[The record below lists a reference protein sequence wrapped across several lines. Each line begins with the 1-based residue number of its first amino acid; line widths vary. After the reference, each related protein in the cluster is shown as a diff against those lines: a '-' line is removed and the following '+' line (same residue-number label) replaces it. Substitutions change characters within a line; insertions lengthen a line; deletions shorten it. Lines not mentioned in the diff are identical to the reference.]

1 MYPFRFLS
9 LLITLLGLCP
19 GLLAQQ
25 TKVSGRVFDADTKES
40 LPLVTLY
47 FYDTKIGTNADLDGN
62 FSISTYYAT
71 DSLIFNIVGYA
82 RKAVKIKKDVSQ
94 EIMVYLKP
102 ASVGLKEVVIK
113 YEERENPAHPI
124 IRRVI
129 ANKKVNDREK
139 LEAYQYEAYN
149 KVEFDLNNL
158 SEKFKS
164 RKLVKPFKFIFD
176 HVDST
181 EEKPYLPIF
190 ITEAISDFYYRK
202 SPRSSFEQIKATK
215 ISGVKNQSV
224 SQFLGDMYQNVN
236 VYDNNIIAFDH
247 SFISPI
253 SNSGFIY
260 YHYYLVDSLYID
272 GNYCYQIDFKPRR
285 IQEPTFDG
293 TMWINDTTYA
303 VKKLEAGIS
312 GTANIN
318 FINKFFVRQEFEQVQ
333 KEVWMLK
340 KDQLVVDFSVTK
352 DGTGLYGR
360 KTTTYRNHVVNQ
372 PLTDKEYN
380 NKDNINLAVDFDKKT
395 AAYWD
400 TARHE
405 ELNAKEKA
413 IYTMIDSVQN
423 VPEFR
428 SYIDLINLAI
438 NGYKVI
444 GNVEFGPYF
453 TIYSYNPVEGNRI
466 RIGGR
471 TANKFST
478 RLLLEGYGAYGF
490 ADDRVKYSG
499 GLTYILSKQPRN
511 AISASFKNDV
521 EQLGQ
526 SQNAL
531 RQDNVLASFFRRN
544 PAQKLTFTEEYKV
557 DFEHDWFTGFSNK
570 IMFRNRTMR
579 PLGLLDYQRINE
591 QGQIDNIKQIETSEL
606 SLYTRFAFKEKY
618 VYGEFERV
626 SLGTD
631 YPTLLV
637 VYTKSLPGVLGT
649 VFNYQKMLI
658 GISDEIKLSI
668 FGRTN
673 YRFEV
678 GKVFGRAPYPLLE
691 IHRGN
696 ETFYYDDFAFNTMNF
711 FEFVSDQYAQAYVT
725 HHFDGFFLN
734 RMPLIRKLKWREV
747 ATLKAVVGQ
756 YNMAN
761 SKELALTN
769 NIYTLNRG
777 PYIEAA
783 VGIENI
789 LKFVRVDALYRLRYL
804 DHPNISKFGV
814 RIKFQFN
821 F

>member
-1 MYPFRFLS
+1 MISRFIFLLS
-9 LLITLLGLCP
+9 ACFGVSTALLG
-19 GLLAQQ
+19 QQ
-25 TKVSGRVFDADTKES
+25 TKVSGRIFDFDTKEP

-47 FYDTKIGTNADLDGN
+47 FRDTKIGTNADLDGN

-71 DSLIFNIVGYA
+71 DSLVFTIVGYA
-82 RKAVKIKKDVSQ
+82 NKVVKIKKDVSQ
-94 EIMVYLKP
+94 EITVYLKP

-113 YEERENPAHPI
+113 YDKEQENPAHPI

-129 ANKKVNDREK
+129 ANKKINDREK
-139 LEAYQYEAYN
+139 LSAYQYEAYN
-149 KVEFDLNNL
+149 KVEFDINNL
-158 SEKFKS
+158 SEKFKQ

-176 HVDST
+176 QVDST
-181 EEKPYLPIF
+181 GEKPYLPIF

-202 SPRSSFEQIKATK
+202 NPSSSFEQIKATK

-224 SQFLGDMYQNVN
+224 SQFLGDMYQNLN

-253 SNSGFIY
+253 NNNGFFY
-260 YHYYLVDSLYID
+260 YRYYLVDSLYI
-272 GNYCYQIDFKPRR
+272 GNNYCYQIEFKPKR
-285 IQEPTFDG
+285 IQEPTFEG
-293 TMWINDTTYA
+293 TLWINDTTYA

-318 FINKFFVRQEFEQVQ
+318 FINKFSVRQEFDQVE

-340 KDQLVVDFSVTK
+340 KDQLLVDFSVTK
-352 DGTGLYGR
+352 GSTGLYGR
-360 KTTTYRNHVVNQ
+360 KTTTYRNHVVN
-372 PLTDKEYN
+372 KELENQAYN
-380 NKDNINLAVDFDKKT
+380 SKDNINLSADFDKKT
-395 AAYWD
+395 SQYWD

-405 ELNAKEKA
+405 ELSTQERA

-428 SYIDLINLAI
+428 SYIDLLNLII
-438 NGYKVI
+438 NGYKII
-444 GNVEFGPYF
+444 GNFEYGPYF
-453 TIYSYNPVEGNRI
+453 TFYSYNPVEGNRL
-466 RIGGR
+466 RFGGR
-471 TANKFST
+471 TSNKLST

-490 ADDRVKYSG
+490 RDQKFKYSG

-511 AISASFKNDV
+511 AFSTSYKNDV

-526 SQNAL
+526 SQNSL

-544 PAQKLTFTEEYKV
+544 PAQKLMLTEEFKA

-570 IMFRNRTMR
+570 IMFRNRVMR
-579 PLGLLDYQRINE
+579 PLGLLSYERPE
-591 QGQIDNIKQIETSEL
+591 VAGAKEKVPFLETSEI
-606 SLYTRFAFKEKY
+606 SLFTRFAFKERY

-631 YPTLLV
+631 WPTLLV
-637 VYTKSLPGVLGT
+637 VYTKSIPGLLGAQ
-649 VFNYQKMLI
+649 FNYQKMLV
-658 GISDEIKLSI
+658 GLSDEVKLGI
-668 FGRTN
+668 FGRSN
-673 YRFEV
+673 YILEV
-678 GKVFGRAPYPLLE
+678 GKVFGNAPYPFLE

-696 ETFYYDDFAFNTMNF
+696 ETFYYDDNAFNTMNF
-711 FEFVSDQYAQAYVT
+711 FEFVSDQYASAFLT

-734 RMPLIRKLKWREV
+734 RMPLIRRLKWREV
-747 ATLKAVVGQ
+747 ATLKGVIGK
-756 YNMAN
+756 YNAKN
-761 SKELALTN
+761 STDIALTD

-777 PYIEAA
+777 PYLEAA

-789 LKFVRVDALYRLRYL
+789 LKFVRVDALYRLRYH
-804 DHPNISKFGV
+804 DHPNISKFGIRV
-814 RIKFQFN
+814 KFQFK